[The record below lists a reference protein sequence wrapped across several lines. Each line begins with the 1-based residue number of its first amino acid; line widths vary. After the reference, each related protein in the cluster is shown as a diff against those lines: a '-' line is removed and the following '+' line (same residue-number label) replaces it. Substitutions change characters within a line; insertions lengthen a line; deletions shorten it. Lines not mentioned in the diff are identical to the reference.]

1 MNFFKEQEQARLRLV
16 KFKRLFYL
24 TVILTSF
31 FTALCLFHFPGVTSP
46 FGENPFGPVFYSTLQ
61 FWVLFACVIG
71 FILLMAWI
79 ESLNLRLGGAY
90 IASLANATEVPLVT
104 TDIRL
109 LRLKNVIEEMSIASG
124 IIPPRIYIMSNEPG
138 INAFAAGFTMHD
150 AVIGV
155 SQGCLDKL
163 TRDELQG
170 VVAHEIGHIVN
181 GDMKLNLELMSYLFG
196 LMGISDIGR
205 TLMRGGRSSRK
216 GNPAI
221 LMGLGLYAT
230 GSLGQ
235 FLGQVLR
242 LSISRG
248 QEFAADA
255 RSVQFT
261 RNPQGLGGALK
272 KILAIK
278 NQFFLSSHKSHKI
291 SHFYLFYPTTSRF
304 FATHPPLEHRLI
316 KIDPSF
322 KYSNFVHKEQ
332 RALKSLL
339 KSDMGPVIAS
349 SFAQGEALSRTE
361 SSSSELMDR
370 ALFFMR
376 FISSN
381 REEKG
386 ELCNL
391 SDSELIQEMD
401 VTLGRLRNISVDES
415 KNLLKQLKDIII
427 ADKRILH
434 QELLCYILFKETL
447 MPNTVK
453 PLKTYGFVG
462 TKESIRIVLSFLARI
477 SSSSKSSQDE
487 SFLVGI
493 KKIYPEKIEIISSLS
508 STDIIHSLEKIR
520 HLVPLAKEKLL
531 SASVSVI
538 EHDMIEN
545 FQEGLFLKVLKKV
558 LGVPVEYNI

>member
-1 MNFFKEQEQARLRLV
+1 MNFFKEQEKARVRLV

-31 FTALCLFHFPGVTSP
+31 FTALCLFHFPGLASP
-46 FGENPFGPVFYSTLQ
+46 FRENPFGPVFYSTSQ
-61 FWVLFACVIG
+61 FWVIFACVIG
-71 FILLMAWI
+71 FILIMAWV

-90 IASLANATEVPLVT
+90 IASLANASEVPLVT
-104 TDIRL
+104 KDVRVI
-109 LRLKNVIEEMSIASG
+109 RLKNVIEEMSIASG

-138 INAFAAGFTMHD
+138 INAFAAGFSMHD

-181 GDMKLNLELMSYLFG
+181 GDMKLNLELMGYLFG
-196 LMGISDIGR
+196 LMGISDVGR
-205 TLMRGGRSSRK
+205 TLMRSGRNSKK

-230 GSLGQ
+230 GSLGHL
-235 FLGQVLR
+235 LGQILR

-261 RNPQGLGGALK
+261 RNPEGLGGALK

-278 NQFFLSSHKSHKI
+278 NKFLMRSSKSHKI
-291 SHFYLFYPTTSRF
+291 SHFYLFYPTTSKF
-304 FATHPPLEHRLI
+304 FATHPPLEYRLL

-322 KYSNFVHKEQ
+322 KYSNFIHKEQ
-332 RALKSLL
+332 RELKSLL
-339 KSDMGPVIAS
+339 ESDMGPVIAS
-349 SFAQGEALSRTE
+349 SFAAGVAISKTE
-361 SSSSELMDR
+361 DSLLELMDR
-370 ALFFMR
+370 ALSFMR

-381 REEKG
+381 RKVEG
-386 ELCNL
+386 ELSNL

-401 VTLGRLRNISVDES
+401 IILGRLRNSSASES
-415 KNLLKQLKDIII
+415 KNLLKQLKDIIVS
-427 ADKRILH
+427 DKRILH

-447 MPNTVK
+447 MPNTVR
-453 PLKTYGFVG
+453 PLKTYGLG
-462 TKESIRIVLSFLARI
+462 ETKENIRVVLSFLANI
-477 SSSSKSSQDE
+477 SSSSTASQEE
-487 SFLVGI
+487 SFIIGI
-493 KKIYPEKIEIISSLS
+493 KTIYPDRIQIISNFS
-508 STDIIHSLEKIR
+508 SSDIIQSLEKIR

-545 FQEGLFLKVLKKV
+545 FEEGVFLKVLKKV
-558 LGVPVEYNI
+558 LGVPVAF